1 METARKDKR
10 IYTKRT
16 QDQRRDLILKRLE
29 VLKAA
34 HATRA
39 KLIAKLEA
47 KLTAQATPQ

>member
-1 METARKDKR
+1 MEK
-10 IYTKRT
+10 TKRT
-16 QDQRRDLILKRLE
+16 YTRRTAEERKQRLE
-29 VLKAA
+29 SRLAVLKEA